1 MDGAVARGEVTSKPW
16 PLRLYKIPVSLAFT
30 LSSSLLVC
38 HLDGDACSSLWSF
51 RGIFPLV
58 WSYLVNEIQP
68 YCSPEMCSL
77 AMPIFTILP

>member
-1 MDGAVARGEVTSKPW
+1 MDGAVAQGEVTSRPW

-51 RGIFPLV
+51 RGGFPTGLV
-58 WSYLVNEIQP
+58 LVNEIQP

-77 AMPIFTILP
+77 AMPIFSILP